1 MNAKQLH
8 SVILD
13 TLEFCGMICSDN
25 VVNMIIETAC
35 VESNCGEYIK
45 QLKGP
50 ACSIF
55 QIEPNTAKDI
65 IQNFIVKN
73 RLRLQNFNRL
83 YNSNLTLEQNLCTN
97 LMFAIFMC
105 RCFYLRIKEPI
116 PSTIELRAKY
126 WKKYYNTEKGK
137 GTVEKYIKAV
147 EKFYK

>member
-1 MNAKQLH
+1 MNTKQLR

-13 TLEFCGMICSDN
+13 TLEFCGMIATSN

-55 QIEPNTAKDI
+55 QIEPRTANDLI
-65 IQNFIVKN
+65 TNFITKN
-73 RLRLQNFNRL
+73 KLRLDNFAKL
-83 YNSNLTLEQNLCTN
+83 YNGNLTLEQNLCTN

-116 PSTIELRAKY
+116 PSTVELRAKY

-147 EKFYK
+147 DKFYK

>member
-1 MNAKQLH
+1 MNIKQLFDT
-8 SVILD
+8 VLD
-13 TLEFCGMICSDN
+13 TLEFCGMTCSDN

-45 QLKGP
+45 QIKGP

-65 IQNFIVKN
+65 IQNYIVKN
-73 RLRLQNFNRL
+73 KPRLQNFNRL
-83 YNSNLTLEQNLCTN
+83 YNANLTLEQNLCTN
-97 LMFAIFMC
+97 LMFAVFMC

-116 PSTIELRAKY
+116 PSTVELRAKY

-147 EKFYK
+147 DKYKK

>member
-1 MNAKQLH
+1 MNTNQIRYVL
-8 SVILD
+8 LD
-13 TLEFCGMICSDN
+13 TLEFFGMIATSI

-55 QIEPNTAKDI
+55 QIEPRTAKDI
-65 IQNFIVKN
+65 IQNYIVKN
-73 RLRLQNFNRL
+73 KLRLQNFNRL

-116 PSTIELRAKY
+116 PSTVELRAKY

-147 EKFYK
+147 DKFYK

>member
-1 MNAKQLH
+1 MNTKQLH

-13 TLEFCGMICSDN
+13 TLEFCGMITTSN

-35 VESNCGEYIK
+35 IESNCGEYIK

-55 QIEPNTAKDI
+55 QIEPRTAKDI
-65 IQNFIVKN
+65 IQNYIVKN
-73 RLRLQNFNRL
+73 KLRLQNFNRL
-83 YNSNLTLEQNLCTN
+83 YNANLTLEQNLCTN

-116 PSTIELRAKY
+116 PSTVDLRAKY
-126 WKKYYNTEKGK
+126 WKKYYNTAKGK

-147 EKFYK
+147 DKFYK

>member
-1 MNAKQLH
+1 MNTNQLR

-13 TLEFCGMICSDN
+13 TLEFCSMTCSDSI
-25 VVNMIIETAC
+25 VNMIIETAC

-55 QIEPNTAKDI
+55 QIEPRTAKDI
-65 IQNFIVKN
+65 IQNYIVKN
-73 RLRLQNFNRL
+73 KLRLQNFNRL
-83 YNSNLTLEQNLCTN
+83 YNANLTLEQNLCIN

-116 PSTIELRAKY
+116 PSTVELRAKY

-147 EKFYK
+147 DKFYK

>member
-25 VVNMIIETAC
+25 VVNMIIETAY
-35 VESNCGEYIK
+35 VESICGEYIK

>member
-1 MNAKQLH
+1 MNSKQLH

-13 TLEFCGMICSDN
+13 TLEFCGMIATSN

-65 IQNFIVKN
+65 IQNYIVKN
-73 RLRLQNFNRL
+73 KLRLQNFNRL

>member
-1 MNAKQLH
+1 MNSKQLFDT
-8 SVILD
+8 ILD
-13 TLEFCGMICSDN
+13 TLEYCGMTCSDN

-65 IQNFIVKN
+65 IQNYIVKN
-73 RLRLQNFNRL
+73 KPRLQNFNRL
-83 YNSNLTLEQNLCTN
+83 YNANLTLEQNLCTN

-116 PSTIELRAKY
+116 PSTVELRAKY
-126 WKKYYNTEKGK
+126 WKKYYNTNLGK
-137 GTVEKYIKAV
+137 GTVEKYINAV
-147 EKFYK
+147 DKYKK